1 MPHRFVVTFI
11 GDDRTGIVEQLAA
24 AIAAAGGNW
33 LDSRLAQLEGK
44 FAGLILVAL
53 KESDV
58 APLQRALE
66 ALPGETLQVAV
77 TPAGAVA
84 AAGRPVQL
92 TLTGPDRPGIVSEV
106 SKLLAAA
113 GINVVRF
120 DSRVEGAPWSGE
132 PLFRADLTGTLP
144 EGQAVDAVR
153 EQLDA
158 IAERMTL
165 DIDFDS

>member
-24 AIAAAGGNW
+24 AIADAGGNW

-53 KESDV
+53 EDSDV

-66 ALPGETLQVAV
+66 ALPGDTLQVAV
-77 TPAGAVA
+77 TAAGAPTA
-84 AAGRPVQL
+84 TGIPVQL
-92 TLTGPDRPGIVSEV
+92 ALTGPDRPGIVSEV

-120 DSRVEGAPWSGE
+120 DSRVESAPWSGE
-132 PLFRADLTGTLP
+132 PLFRAELSGTRPQGLT
-144 EGQAVDAVR
+144 VDALR

-165 DIDFDS
+165 DIDVNS